1 MKRKWKLVKK
11 FFLKKGHVFFFVLLF
26 SFFLLEMQ
34 FLDCAMPLYPI
45 YGVNCVPPNLHV
57 ETSTPS
63 VTVLGDRLLGVIKVK

>member
-1 MKRKWKLVKK
+1 MEVGQKILLEKGTCI
-11 FFLKKGHVFFFVLLF
+11 FFCTP
-26 SFFLLEMQ
+26 FLL
-34 FLDCAMPLYPI
+34 LPTRDAIPGLCNALYPI

>member
-1 MKRKWKLVKK
+1 
-11 FFLKKGHVFFFVLLF
+11 
-26 SFFLLEMQ
+26 MQ